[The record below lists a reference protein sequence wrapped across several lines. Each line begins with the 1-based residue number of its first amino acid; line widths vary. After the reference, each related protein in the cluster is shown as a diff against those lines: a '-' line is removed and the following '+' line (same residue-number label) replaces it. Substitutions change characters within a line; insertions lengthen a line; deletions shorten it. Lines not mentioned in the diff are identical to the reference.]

1 MPSFARSAGK
11 PFRSLI
17 GFILRSFQTK
27 VLTLV
32 LCGVLVPSAVLWLFT
47 VRDTEQ
53 FQTSQ
58 TRETFNSLLSNARRE
73 INYWHKDRTVEL
85 ERLWRSNAFI
95 KPFEGFFFSNDE
107 KQRAD
112 FLGQMSKYFR
122 IVQDNFPLYQEF
134 VVLDDSGKI
143 VASSGT
149 TTDDDAQI
157 LADLQLQSGDQVLIS
172 NAFLTPERD
181 AVFQW
186 VMVPVEL
193 AGNTEVA
200 VFTRMNLEGLGDV
213 VNGDGDK
220 VGEIYVTDG
229 SGRSL
234 THAPHGQEIMGTRSQ
249 VNMLGRKAI
258 DVPMPAT
265 DADSPAIHR
274 FVRDVVDEH
283 GRRINRE
290 TYLASRLYMPERGWW
305 LVCEAREGEVVAPM
319 VTRKNRLLLA
329 DALIC
334 VFFVLIALK
343 LSRSLLKPLTALSEG
358 ARRINEGMVG
368 VEIPIVGHDEIA
380 QAISAFNDMA
390 KRIAVSEVKL
400 QATNRQLETQNE
412 KLQGLNA
419 QLKKISMTDGLTG
432 LFNHRHFW
440 NMLNTE
446 LTRANLY
453 QGDLALVLLDIDDFK
468 QVNDRFGHSAG
479 DRLIS
484 QIAGVLKDT
493 VRETDIV
500 ARYGGEE
507 FAVLLPDTSYDGLMT
522 VSEKIRTAIEKMV
535 FKVPDTDITLSVT
548 VSVGVSVFKESRREF
563 FNAADRALYRSKT
576 EGKNRVSFALAEA

>member
-1 MPSFARSAGK
+1 MPGIARSAGK
-11 PFRSLI
+11 PFRSLV
-17 GFILRSFQTK
+17 GFILRSFQIK

-32 LCGVLVPSAVLWLFT
+32 MCSVLVPSGLLWLFT

-85 ERLWRSNAFI
+85 ERLLRSNAFI
-95 KPFEGFFFSNDE
+95 KPFEGFYFSKDE
-107 KQRAD
+107 SRSD
-112 FLGQMSKYFR
+112 FLDEISKYFR
-122 IVQDNFPLYQEF
+122 IVHDKFPLYQEF
-134 VVLDDSGKI
+134 VVLDEMGS
-143 VASSGT
+143 VVTSSGSI
-149 TTDDDAQI
+149 DAEEAETLRALQI
-157 LADLQLQSGDQVLIS
+157 QSGDQVLIS
-172 NAFLTPERD
+172 SAFLTDERN

-193 AGNTEVA
+193 SRSTDVY
-200 VFTRMNLEGLGDV
+200 VFTRMNLDGLGEV
-213 VNGDGDK
+213 VTREAAG
-220 VGEIYVTDG
+220 VGAIYVTDAVG
-229 SGRSL
+229 SLL
-234 THAPHGQEIMGTRSQ
+234 THPPFSPNDSEPDPQMS
-249 VNMLGRKAI
+249 MLGEKAI
-258 DVPMPAT
+258 EVPVPSSDG
-265 DADSPAIHR
+265 DAPAIHR
-274 FVRDVVDEH
+274 FVREVLDE
-283 GRRINRE
+283 GGQRYKRE

-329 DALIC
+329 NALIC
-334 VFFVLIALK
+334 VFFVFIAIK
-343 LSRSLLKPLTALSEG
+343 LSRSLLQPLSALSEG

-368 VEIPIVGHDEIA
+368 VKIASVGHDEIA
-380 QAISAFNDMA
+380 QTIGAFNDMA
-390 KRIAVSEVKL
+390 KRIAVSEAEL
-400 QATNRQLETQNE
+400 QSKARQLENQNE
-412 KLQGLNA
+412 KLHGLNA

-440 NMLNTE
+440 NMLNSE

-453 QGDLALVLLDIDDFK
+453 QGDLALILLDIDDFK

-479 DRLIS
+479 DRLIA
-484 QIAGVLKDT
+484 QIACILKDT

-522 VSEKIRTAIEKMV
+522 VSEKIRTAVEKMV
-535 FKVPDTDITLSVT
+535 FKVPDTDITVSVT
-548 VSVGVSVFKESRREF
+548 ISVGVSVFKESRREF

-576 EGKNRVSFALAEA
+576 DGKNRVSFALAEA